1 MPAVVGVLAVEVTGS
16 PRNLLSLSTT
26 ITFETADLPE
36 DVVALVDAHLLD
48 LGGTYGD
55 PQAGDLIQCDEL
67 HIEHDQGDVEIVVFN
82 RAVLLFTTDS
92 EGVRRIHQ
100 VCCRLA

>member
-1 MPAVVGVLAVEVTGS
+1 MTGS

-48 LGGTYGD
+48 HGGTYGD

-67 HIEHDQGDVEIVVFN
+67 HIEHDQGDVEIVVYN
-82 RAVLLFTTDS
+82 RAILLFTTDS
-92 EGVRRIHQ
+92 EADSPGVLPAR
-100 VCCRLA
+100 